1 MKEKN
6 GQDSSSIPKDMQ
18 HIGNYDLVR
27 RIAVGGMGEVYLARQ
42 HTAFGR
48 EVAVKI
54 IRPDLMFDVVA
65 RKRFQREAEV
75 SSYLKHDHIL
85 SLVEFNEVQG
95 RLFIVT
101 PYIKGGTLAQRLE
114 QGPLTL
120 SDVHELFSSLVQA
133 VAYLH
138 KRGVI
143 HRDLKPSNILLD
155 KAEDSDEVYV
165 RLIDFGIAA
174 IQGQG
179 ELASA
184 PLTASGQEMGTA
196 VFMAPERYQGIV
208 APSNDIYSLGII
220 LYLML
225 TGHFP
230 GDMPISLPQPLEQVI
245 ARALAE
251 NPGERFATAD
261 ELLRA
266 FERAYKALTADGVRS
281 FDAQEIVSRPPVAPE
296 GQQAAAQL
304 PVTPSVAPVTPPVE
318 LSPAPAASS
327 HLPRLAPAPQAHIQN
342 PTSTPGTARASR
354 VLQPVPLQQIPT
366 ERHVRPQSQPLLKRS
381 LPRVE
386 TPGEVPS
393 AADNV
398 QRRQSQM
405 EPSKAIPIEEQNIP
419 PREMHLP
426 PVPGHARLNKN
437 DFNAPTATLDPAE
450 LEAHGLTDDEKIR
463 KRAMPRRRTPRLKRK
478 RSLLFF
484 AFLII
489 VLICIVAAGAGIWF
503 LAVQAS
509 TVAHVTISPHV
520 QSLSSVFTITAKPG
534 VTSSDSG
541 SATIPARVF
550 TDSESGS
557 AQGPTSGVSGCVLGI
572 FQCKHAVSLV
582 DVSTLANQIRPG
594 LQAQIGRNLQ
604 KQAATSGATTVG
616 DVFYSDTSA
625 TADPIVGSVSPTVTV
640 TLTEQ
645 GSIEYIKPT
654 EVQSMALSLLQK
666 KVQAGYQLVSSE
678 SQTGKPVI
686 RAVNVSGVVTI
697 AIAAG
702 GIEQYQLSNAQIT
715 TIQNHI
721 KGMSLQKARS
731 YVATLPDID
740 PASVSISLSYGDTI
754 PTNVGQIVIATRDP
768 TNYPNVKLPS
778 V

>member
-54 IRPDLMFDVVA
+54 IRPDLMYDVVA

-155 KAEDSDEVYV
+155 KAEDNDEVYV

-184 PLTASGQEMGTA
+184 PLTTSGQEIGTA
-196 VFMAPERYQGIV
+196 VFMAPERFQGIV

-225 TGHFP
+225 TGQFP

-245 ARALAE
+245 ARSLAQ
-251 NPGERFATAD
+251 NPDERFASAD
-261 ELLRA
+261 ELLHA
-266 FERAYKALTADGVRS
+266 FERAYKALTSDTLRPL
-281 FDAQEIVSRPPVAPE
+281 DAREGLSRPAITPDV
-296 GQQAAAQL
+296 QQPPITPSIAA
-304 PVTPSVAPVTPPVE
+304 VTPAVE
-318 LSPAPAASS
+318 LSSAPPISS
-327 HLPRLAPAPQAHIQN
+327 HLPRVAPQANAQN
-342 PTSTPGTARASR
+342 SVNTAGIARASR
-354 VLQPVPLQQIPT
+354 VLQPVPLQQQPT
-366 ERHVRPQSQPLLKRS
+366 ERHARPQSQPLLKRS

-386 TPGEVPS
+386 TESEVPV
-393 AADNV
+393 AVDKV
-398 QRRQSQM
+398 PRRQPQM
-405 EPSKAIPIEEQNIP
+405 EPLKPMTPMSGEEQGAP

-426 PVPGHARLNKN
+426 PIPGQARLNKN

-450 LEAHGLTDDEKIR
+450 LEARGLTDDEKIR
-463 KRAMPRRRTPRLKRK
+463 KRAIPHRRIPRLKRK
-478 RSLLFF
+478 RSPLFI

-489 VLICIVAAGAGIWF
+489 VLICIVAAGAGIWYM
-503 LAVQAS
+503 AVQAS
-509 TVAHVTISPHV
+509 TVAHVTVSPHV

-557 AQGPTSGVSGCVLGI
+557 AQGPTSGVSSCVLGI

-604 KQAATSGATTVG
+604 KQAATSGATTIG
-616 DVFYSDTSA
+616 DIFYNDTSA

-654 EVQSMALSLLQK
+654 EVQSIALSLLQK
-666 KVQAGYQLVSSE
+666 KVQPGYQLVSSM

-686 RAVNVSGVVTI
+686 RSVNTNGVVTI
-697 AIAAG
+697 AIAAA
-702 GIEQYQLSNAQIT
+702 GIEQYQLST
-715 TIQNHI
+715 TQMTDIQNHI
-721 KGMSLQKARS
+721 KGMTLQKARS

-754 PTNVGQIVIATRDP
+754 PANVGQIVIATRDP

>member
-54 IRPDLMFDVVA
+54 IRPDLMYDVVA

-114 QGPLTL
+114 QGPMTL
-120 SDVHELFSSLVQA
+120 SDVHELFSSLAQA

-155 KAEDSDEVYV
+155 KAEDNDEVYV

-184 PLTASGQEMGTA
+184 PLTTSGQEIGTA
-196 VFMAPERYQGIV
+196 VFMAPERFQGIV

-225 TGHFP
+225 TGQFP

-251 NPGERFATAD
+251 NPDERFASAD
-261 ELLRA
+261 ELLHA
-266 FERAYKALTADGVRS
+266 FERAYKVLTSDTLRPL
-281 FDAQEIVSRPPVAPE
+281 DAREVLSRPAMAPDIP
-296 GQQAAAQL
+296 QPPITPSIAS
-304 PVTPSVAPVTPPVE
+304 VTPAVE
-318 LSPAPAASS
+318 LSPAPTVSS
-327 HLPRLAPAPQAHIQN
+327 HLPRMAPQANAQN
-342 PTSTPGTARASR
+342 SVNTPGTARASH
-354 VLQPVPLQQIPT
+354 VLQPVPLQQQPT
-366 ERHVRPQSQPLLKRS
+366 ERYARPQSQLLLKRS

-386 TPGEVPS
+386 TESEVSVTVDKVP
-393 AADNV
+393 
-398 QRRQSQM
+398 RRQPQM
-405 EPSKAIPIEEQNIP
+405 EPLKPMTPMPGEEQGVP

-426 PVPGHARLNKN
+426 PVPGQARLNKN

-450 LEAHGLTDDEKIR
+450 LEARGLTNDEKIR

-478 RSLLFF
+478 RSPLFI

-489 VLICIVAAGAGIWF
+489 VLICIVAAGAGIWYV
-503 LAVQAS
+503 AVQAS
-509 TVAHVTISPHV
+509 TIAHVTVSPHV
-520 QSLSSVFTITAKPG
+520 QSLSGVFTITAKPG

-557 AQGPTSGVSGCVLGI
+557 AQGPTSGVSSCVLGI

-594 LQAQIGRNLQ
+594 LQAQIQRNLQ
-604 KQAATSGATTVG
+604 KQAATSGATTIG
-616 DVFYSDTSA
+616 DIFYNDTSA

-645 GSIEYIKPT
+645 GSIEYIKPADA
-654 EVQSMALSLLQK
+654 QSIALSLLQK
-666 KVQAGYQLVSSE
+666 KVQPGYQLVSSM

-686 RAVNVSGVVTI
+686 RSVNTNGVVTI
-697 AIAAG
+697 AIAAA
-702 GIEQYQLSNAQIT
+702 GIEQYQISTAQT
-715 TIQNHI
+715 TDIQNHI
-721 KGMSLQKARS
+721 KGMTLQKARS
-731 YVATLPDID
+731 YVATLPNID
-740 PASVSISLSYGDTI
+740 PASVSINLSYGDTI
-754 PTNVGQIVIATRDP
+754 PGNVGQIVIATRDP
-768 TNYPNVKLPS
+768 TNYPNVKLPP